1 MIKRNF
7 KEDVNE
13 NLPLNS
19 PNKIINKKIKII
31 NINERNKYLFVLILF
46 FIFLLDNF
54 FLSQMNKKYNIKKSF
69 KKYLNDCS
77 KSKNYNRIKIMKK
90 CPYLSICISALNME
104 KYIKKNIFSI
114 INQSFQ
120 DFEIIVV
127 NDNSDDNTEKIIKQM
142 QEKDYRIIIINHS
155 QNLGVYK
162 SRIESILKAKG
173 EYIMLMDPDDMYL
186 NVNLFEKLFKYNK
199 NLNIDIIEFSVY
211 RQFEKSN
218 KIFFPNNHFENHYH
232 EFKSIIIYQPELSN
246 LLYFLPNTQKLSYII
261 CRNIWNKM
269 IRKEIYLKMY
279 KYIGLDYFNEYVI
292 TGDDI
297 CMNIISY
304 HFSNNFSNIELPG
317 YLYNIR
323 EVSMSNG
330 DGGIK
335 LKRTRSINYFLY
347 FNVFYKYIK
356 EFNKDRNFLFY
367 EMKYLK
373 NFLIN
378 IKDYN
383 ITKYMKKEIDF
394 INDIIVDNYLSEDFK
409 KYLKDLQY
417 YFSHK

>member
-1 MIKRNF
+1 
-7 KEDVNE
+7 
-13 NLPLNS
+13 
-19 PNKIINKKIKII
+19 
-31 NINERNKYLFVLILF
+31 
-46 FIFLLDNF
+46 
-54 FLSQMNKKYNIKKSF
+54 
-69 KKYLNDCS
+69 
-77 KSKNYNRIKIMKK
+77 
-90 CPYLSICISALNME
+90 
-104 KYIKKNIFSI
+104 
-114 INQSFQ
+114 
-120 DFEIIVV
+120 
-127 NDNSDDNTEKIIKQM
+127 
-142 QEKDYRIIIINHS
+142 
-155 QNLGVYK
+155 
-162 SRIESILKAKG
+162 
-173 EYIMLMDPDDMYL
+173 
-186 NVNLFEKLFKYNK
+186 
-199 NLNIDIIEFSVY
+199 
-211 RQFEKSN
+211 
-218 KIFFPNNHFENHYH
+218 
-232 EFKSIIIYQPELSN
+232 
-246 LLYFLPNTQKLSYII
+246 
-261 CRNIWNKM
+261 
-269 IRKEIYLKMY
+269 MY

-367 EMKYLK
+367 EMKYLN
-373 NFLIN
+373 NFLLN

-394 INDIIVDNYLSEDFK
+394 INGIIADNYLSEDFK